1 MTTSQP
7 IVETRA
13 LTKTFGEGPGAVHA
27 LRGIDLKLAEGEFVA
42 VMGPSG
48 SGKSTLLHLIGGLD
62 TPSSGTVCIGGQDLC
77 GLNDDELTL
86 VRRRRIGFV
95 FQAYN
100 LLGVLSA
107 LENVSLPLEID
118 GVRESDAR
126 LSALASLKRVGMDH
140 RRDHLPGQLSGGEQ
154 QRVAMARAL
163 VAGPLLLLADEPT
176 GNLDSGGGDRIIG
189 TLRQLA
195 DDNAQTILMVT
206 HNASH
211 AAVADRIVRLKDGC
225 VIEEQLLG
233 SGRSP
238 KQVLADLESST

>member
-62 TPSSGTVCIGGQDLC
+62 TPSSGTVCVGGQDFC

-107 LENVSLPLEID
+107 WENVSLPLEID

-126 LSALASLKRVGMDH
+126 QSALASLKRVGMDH

-176 GNLDSGGGDRIIG
+176 GNLDSAGGDRIIA

-206 HNASH
+206 HNATH
-211 AAVADRIVRLKDGC
+211 AAVADRIVRLKDGW

-238 KQVLADLESST
+238 NQVLADLESST